1 MSTVDSSNRIGRHLV
16 DVIRV
21 LVTALLGGI
30 GAAAGFSHTHD
41 WAVHHGQ
48 TGWLA
53 WADAVVIEGMAIV
66 AGFEVHRD
74 HHRPSLRGRRVSFPL
89 VVLVAGFGIQMAA
102 QVALA
107 EPTPAGWLLAA
118 MPALGFLV
126 VVKLLMRR
134 APTTDPATPAPVADR
149 PTPEVPAPRQTAPPL
164 AASEPAPAPAPPAPA
179 PVPAAAGA
187 ASRLK
192 LPPEMTTRITAVVD
206 EVRRDGREVTADDIR
221 RAVKVPDA
229 MAAQILADLRIHNG
243 HTLTP

>member
-1 MSTVDSSNRIGRHLV
+1 MTVMSTVDSSNTIGRHLV

-21 LVTALLGGI
+21 LVTVLLGGI

-74 HHRPSLRGRRVSFPL
+74 HHRPGPRGRRVSFPL

-107 EPTPAGWLLAA
+107 EPSPAGWLLAA

-134 APTTDPATPAPVADR
+134 TPATDHPTPAPAPSVDR
-149 PTPEVPAPRQTAPPL
+149 PTPPLDAPRPAGPIPAPGPVPVA
-164 AASEPAPAPAPPAPA
+164 APAPAPVR
-179 PVPAAAGA
+179 VPQ
-187 ASRLK
+187 LK
-192 LPPEMTTRITAVVD
+192 LPAEMTHRITAVVD
-206 EVRRDGREVTADDIR
+206 EVRREGRDVTADDIR

-243 HTLTP
+243 HTLTH

>member
-74 HHRPSLRGRRVSFPL
+74 HHRPGPRGRRVSFPL

-102 QVALA
+102 HVALA
-107 EPTPAGWLLAA
+107 EPSPAGWLLAA

-134 APTTDPATPAPVADR
+134 TPATDH
-149 PTPEVPAPRQTAPPL
+149 PT
-164 AASEPAPAPAPPAPA
+164 PAPAPSVDRPTTSLDALPPAAPIPA
-179 PVPAAAGA
+179 PGPVPAAPAPEPVRVP
-187 ASRLK
+187 RLK
-192 LPPEMTTRITAVVD
+192 LPADMTHRITAVVD
-206 EVRRDGREVTADDIR
+206 EVRREGRDVTADDIR

-229 MAAQILADLRIHNG
+229 IATQILTDITGHNG
-243 HTLTP
+243 HTLTS

>member
-16 DVIRV
+16 DTIRV

-66 AGFEVHRD
+66 AGFEVHRE
-74 HHRPSLRGRRVSFPL
+74 HHRPGPHRKVSFPV
-89 VVLVAGFGIQMAA
+89 VVLVTGFGIQMAA

-107 EPTPAGWLLAA
+107 EPSPAGWLLAA

-126 VVKLLMRR
+126 VVKLLMRQVPDTSPPPPP
-134 APTTDPATPAPVADR
+134 AESAATPHRVVAEPAASPAIAAPVAPVR
-149 PTPEVPAPRQTAPPL
+149 P
-164 AASEPAPAPAPPAPA
+164 
-179 PVPAAAGA
+179 
-187 ASRLK
+187 SRLK
-192 LPPEMTTRITAVVD
+192 LPPEMTARIATAVD
-206 EVRRDGREVTADDIR
+206 DVRRDGREPTVDDIR

-229 MAAQILADLRIHNG
+229 MAAQILTELTGHNG
-243 HTLTP
+243 HTL